1 MAGKLFTEGLKF
13 MASPEGKALRAKGWD
28 VLCGIGKKGK
38 EALYKKGEIIRD
50 NSGKVQFDAAGK
62 ISKTESTGILAT
74 MGRNKIATGI
84 VGAVGYHE
92 VTGNSLADIGAGG
105 VVEYISEVIGGDKN
119 VVKSVGNVT
128 IGKENTEKVADAAEK
143 GLNAAVETVKGA
155 ADTMTNGWA
164 NIKNFFGS
172 IFGLNPGAANGAV
185 SGVGGFSQA
194 VSNILGTGVN
204 FNLPNI
210 AMTMAAA
217 WLTFGNFG
225 FTGKIA
231 GALLG
236 ALGLKNMFGGPALT
250 PAIAGGQAQQQVRG
264 EDQSASIET
273 NVNTG
278 RAVVPQVQAIGNDEI
293 AGPDYDNGENPEE
306 TTRRGFRR

>member
-13 MASPEGKALRAKGWD
+13 MTSPEGKAFRSKGWD
-28 VLCGIGKKGK
+28 ALCGFCKKGK
-38 EALYKKGEIIRD
+38 EALYKKGEAILD
-50 NSGKVQFDAAGK
+50 NSGKVQLDAAGK
-62 ISKTESTGILAT
+62 IAKKESTGILAT
-74 MGRNKIATGI
+74 MGRHKITTGI

-92 VTGNSLADIGAGG
+92 ATGNSLADIDTGG
-105 VVEYISEVIGGDKN
+105 VVGYISEVVGGDKN

-143 GLNAAVETVKGA
+143 GLDAAVDTVKGA
-155 ADTMTNGWA
+155 ADTITNGWA
-164 NIKNFFGS
+164 NMKNFFGS
-172 IFGLNPGAANGAV
+172 MFGLNPGAANGAV

-250 PAIAGGQAQQQVRG
+250 PAIAGGQAQQQVQG
-264 EDQSASIET
+264 EDQSASVET

-278 RAVVPQVQAIGNDEI
+278 RAVVPQVQDIGNDEI
-293 AGPDYDNGENPEE
+293 GGPDYDNGENPEE
-306 TTRRGFRR
+306 TTRRGYRR